1 MFYRFLFSLLLC
13 MASASLF
20 AQTITSEKSV
30 IHVNTLIDREGKDVS
45 APVISILSP
54 AFRGEETLS
63 VRQPDL
69 TIIGHVEDDSQIR
82 SLFVNADPADLGE
95 DNIFAAN
102 LVLSDGENEISI
114 IAIDEAGNFSE
125 KIVIVHYF
133 PEPTFMSLTGT
144 GKYYALIIG
153 VDEYMDEA
161 ISNLDNAINDAGSLY
176 RVLVSKYA
184 FEEDDVVVLYNA
196 KREDIIN
203 ELDRLSFKI
212 TDQDNLLIYYAG
224 HGWWDEEADI
234 GYWLP
239 SDAKQTS
246 KAAWFRNSTL
256 CDYLKE
262 IKSRHTLLITDACFG
277 GSIFKTRTAFSD
289 APKAINKLYELPSR
303 KAMTSG
309 TLTQVPDVST
319 FAKYLI
325 DRLDTNSEKY
335 LSAEQL
341 FTSFRIAV
349 INNSDVVPQYGEIRN
364 VGDQGGDF
372 IFIRKQ

>member
-1 MFYRFLFSLLLC
+1 MFFRFLFSLLLC
-13 MASASLF
+13 VASASLF

-30 IHVNTLIDREGKDVS
+30 IHVNTLTDREGKDVS

-54 AFRGEETLS
+54 AFRGGEVLS

-69 TIIGHVEDDSQIR
+69 TIIGRVEDDSQIR
-82 SLFVNADPADLGE
+82 SLFVNADPTDLGE

-102 LVLSDGENEISI
+102 LALSDGENEISI
-114 IAIDEAGNFSE
+114 IAIDEAGNYSE
-125 KIVIVHYF
+125 TNVMVHYY
-133 PEPTFMSLTGT
+133 PGLTFRSLSGT

-153 VDEYMDEA
+153 VDEYLDEA

-184 FEEDDVVVLYNA
+184 FEKDDVVVLYNA

-246 KAAWFRNSTL
+246 KAAWFAHYSGKIPVPSIMVRYRSIAG
-256 CDYLKE
+256 LK
-262 IKSRHTLLITDACFG
+262 
-277 GSIFKTRTAFSD
+277 
-289 APKAINKLYELPSR
+289 
-303 KAMTSG
+303 
-309 TLTQVPDVST
+309 
-319 FAKYLI
+319 
-325 DRLDTNSEKY
+325 
-335 LSAEQL
+335 
-341 FTSFRIAV
+341 
-349 INNSDVVPQYGEIRN
+349 
-364 VGDQGGDF
+364 
-372 IFIRKQ
+372 

>member
-1 MFYRFLFSLLLC
+1 

-30 IHVNTLIDREGKDVS
+30 IHVNTMTDREGKDES

-69 TIIGHVEDDSQIR
+69 TIIGHVEDESQIR
-82 SLFVNADPADLGE
+82 SLFVNNDPADLDE
-95 DNIFAAN
+95 ENKFAAN
-102 LVLSDGENEISI
+102 LALSDGENEISI

-133 PEPTFMSLTGT
+133 PELTSGSLSGT

-153 VDEYMDEA
+153 VDEYLDEA

-184 FEEDDVVVLYNA
+184 FEEDDIVVLYNA

-325 DRLDTNSEKY
+325 VRLDTNSEKY
-335 LSAEQL
+335 LSSEQL

-349 INNSDVVPQYGEIRN
+349 INNSNAVPQYGEIRN

-372 IFIRKQ
+372 IFI